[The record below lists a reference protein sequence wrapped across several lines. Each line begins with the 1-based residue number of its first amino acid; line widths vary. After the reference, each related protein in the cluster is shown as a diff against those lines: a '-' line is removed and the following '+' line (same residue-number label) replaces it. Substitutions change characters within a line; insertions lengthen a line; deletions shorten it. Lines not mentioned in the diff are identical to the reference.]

1 MRDLW
6 QVALEVVFTS
16 ATVYLSFM
24 FLVSRIHSSLSP
36 PTGCQIPI
44 WCPRMQL
51 GTLYILVVVYDR
63 VGRTKSGQYPI
74 LAR

>member
-6 QVALEVVFTS
+6 QVALEVVFTT

-36 PTGCQIPI
+36 PTSRQISI
-44 WCPRMQL
+44 WCPQMQL
-51 GTLYILVVVYDR
+51 GTLYILVVL
-63 VGRTKSGQYPI
+63 SS
-74 LAR
+74 L